1 MKHIDELIFFAFCTI
16 VMLVIIAVLS
26 GCTFTRTGQELI
38 CVGVCV
44 DSDTTTEGKPQTTTG
59 KEGNDHG

>member
-1 MKHIDELIFFAFCTI
+1 MKRFDEIIFFAFCTI

-26 GCTFTRTGQELI
+26 GCTFTREGRELI

-44 DSDTTTEGKPQTTTG
+44 DSDMTTEAKKDGV
-59 KEGNDHG
+59 